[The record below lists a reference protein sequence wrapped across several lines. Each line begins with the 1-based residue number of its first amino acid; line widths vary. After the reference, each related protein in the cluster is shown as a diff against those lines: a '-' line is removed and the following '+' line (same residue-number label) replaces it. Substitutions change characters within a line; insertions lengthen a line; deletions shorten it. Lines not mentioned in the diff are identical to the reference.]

1 MNEDPKP
8 DFSWVSPKSMG
19 MPDPILVNQSLSRA
33 KTYLKSMIDHRKLV
47 IFGDSRLES
56 SNNCSELI
64 LNHFKFNHIYI
75 CFDKFKDSQR
85 IQKNYASTS
94 KNITNVAKKPV
105 APMDVSYMETLLVK
119 STDGKRE
126 LPKIFVCGKFL
137 GGVDEM
143 RENLHNGKL
152 EKLLDDCRKNED
164 FDY

>member
-1 MNEDPKP
+1 
-8 DFSWVSPKSMG
+8 
-19 MPDPILVNQSLSRA
+19 
-33 KTYLKSMIDHRKLV
+33 
-47 IFGDSRLES
+47 
-56 SNNCSELI
+56 
-64 LNHFKFNHIYI
+64 
-75 CFDKFKDSQR
+75 
-85 IQKNYASTS
+85 
-94 KNITNVAKKPV
+94 
-105 APMDVSYMETLLVK
+105 MDVSYMETLLVK